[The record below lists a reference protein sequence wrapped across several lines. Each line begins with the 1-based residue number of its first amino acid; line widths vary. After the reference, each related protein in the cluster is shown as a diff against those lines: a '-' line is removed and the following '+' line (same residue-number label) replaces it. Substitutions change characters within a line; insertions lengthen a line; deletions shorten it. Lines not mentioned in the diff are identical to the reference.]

1 MDWLFSLFYY
11 DCSHELGAGLIFF
24 FRLILFFVTAI
35 FFSQIFG
42 QVEKNDP
49 INNDNNRIEYYRY
62 WNPYRRVLGTRG
74 EPHSF
79 YGKNYYQVLYNK
91 DDRIKSVTRFGSDRE
106 EKETFHFIWSK
117 SGIRSEYKV
126 EFHTKG
132 NTNRLDSLLYA
143 NQLSYVRPGWIAQ
156 FRSRSDGRP
165 REVVFTDAL
174 GFNYFTYHFNY
185 TFLKD
190 DKNFTEVI
198 ESSYFDSDGEFVG
211 RHLLYFEKGAY
222 LRMAQYFDSKNNINL
237 TKEFLHDT
245 KLEETIRII
254 TDEKNQELERKIIPY
269 MPPDKYAYK
278 YEWTGK
284 EVIDR
289 GLKDIDNIDLALEF
303 ALRAQEALDKANEE
317 LRLAREAFDEANARA
332 KRTQKL
338 LGEARKKASDADAFE
353 EEMDQA
359 KEEAQ
364 KAIEKMFDA
373 DREAEMA
380 RLEAAAAKA
389 TLGAIEKTRDVE
401 DFAKEE
407 LKAARK
413 AAKLERKQ
421 ARKEARAAKIALQ
434 DSLLGTDT
442 RTFLTASYGWPVL
455 IEQTLENHTPGVNYV
470 FGLGRR
476 NMFEILGRK
485 TDVGLEVNWYDFFS
499 DSTGQN
505 FQTLSYYLIAQIDMQ
520 TGWSWLPSSLETN
533 VKLGGGLVS
542 PGYGF
547 TIGGSAIYNL
557 LPTPIIIGV
566 FSQFNWVTQV
576 INENTRTYWTTVGLS
591 FGVNLEDKIP
601 EILDIDFPNIF
612 DLF

>member
-1 MDWLFSLFYY
+1 MDWLLFIFYY
-11 DCSHELGAGLIFF
+11 DCSNELGASLIYIPGLIF
-24 FRLILFFVTAI
+24 LAI
-35 FFSQIFG
+35 ITLVPQNAYGKIEDVDSKI
-42 QVEKNDP
+42 KTP
-49 INNDNNRIEYYRY
+49 RIEYYRY
-62 WNPYRRVLGTRG
+62 WNPYRRVLGTKG

-91 DDRIKSVTRFGSDRE
+91 DDRIKSVTRFGNDRE

-126 EFHTKG
+126 EFHTTG
-132 NTNRLDSLLYA
+132 STTRLDSLLYA
-143 NQLSYVRPGWIAQ
+143 DQLSYVRPGWIAQ

-165 REVVFTDAL
+165 REVAFSDAL
-174 GFNYFTYHFNY
+174 GLNYFTYHFNY

-190 DKNFTEVI
+190 DKKFTEVI
-198 ESSYFDSDGEFVG
+198 ESSYFDSNEEFVG
-211 RHLLYFEKGAY
+211 RHLLYFEKGAF
-222 LRMAQYFDSKNNINL
+222 LRMIQYFDSKNNISL
-237 TKEFLHDT
+237 TKEFLHDP
-245 KLEETIRII
+245 KLEETVRVI
-254 TDEKNQELERKIIPY
+254 TDEKNQEIERKIIPY

-303 ALRAQEALDKANEE
+303 AIRAQEALEKANED
-317 LRLAREAFDEANARA
+317 LRLAREAFDDANARA
-332 KRTQKL
+332 KRTQRL
-338 LGEARKKASDADAFE
+338 LQDARKKAGDADAFQK
-353 EEMDQA
+353 EMDQA

-364 KAIEKMFDA
+364 KAIDKMFDA
-373 DREAEMA
+373 EREAELA

-389 TLGAIEKTRDVE
+389 TLGAIEKTRDIE
-401 DFAKEE
+401 NFAKDE

-421 ARKEARAAKIALQ
+421 ARREARAAKIALQ

-455 IEQTLENHTPGVNYV
+455 IEQTLENHSPGVHYV

-485 TDVGLEVNWYDFFS
+485 TDVGLEVNWFDFYS
-499 DSTGQN
+499 DSSGQN
-505 FQTLSYYLIAQIDMQ
+505 FQTLSYYLITQVDIQ
-520 TGWSWLPSSLETN
+520 TGWSWLPSNLETS
-533 VKLGGGLVS
+533 VKFGGGLVS
-542 PGYGF
+542 PGYGLA
-547 TIGGSAIYNL
+547 IGSSAIYNL
-557 LPTPIIIGV
+557 LPTPIIVGA
-566 FSQFNWVTQV
+566 FTQFNWVSQV
-576 INENTRTYWTTVGLS
+576 IDQNTRTYWTTIGLS
-591 FGVNLEDKIP
+591 FGVNLQDKIP
-601 EILDIDFPNIF
+601 EIFDIELPNIF

>member
-1 MDWLFSLFYY
+1 MDWIFSLFYY
-11 DCSHELGAGLIFF
+11 DCSNELGVSLIYIYPLVFIILIFPY
-24 FRLILFFVTAI
+24 
-35 FFSQIFG
+35 QIFG
-42 QVEKNDP
+42 KIENVDP
-49 INNDNNRIEYYRY
+49 TINNNNRIEYYRY
-62 WNPYRRVLGTRG
+62 WNPYRRVLGTKG

-91 DDRIKSVTRFGSDRE
+91 EDRIKSVTRFGTDRE
-106 EKETFHFIWSK
+106 AKETFHFIWSR

-126 EFHTKG
+126 EFHTSG
-132 NTNRLDSLLYA
+132 NTARLDSLLYA

-190 DKNFTEVI
+190 DKKFTEVV

-222 LRMAQYFDSKNNINL
+222 LRMAQYFDSKNNISL

-245 KLEETIRII
+245 KLEETVRVI

-303 ALRAQEALDKANEE
+303 ALRAQEALEKANEE

-338 LGEARKKASDADAFE
+338 LRDARKKASDADAFE
-353 EEMDQA
+353 EEMDKA
-359 KEEAQ
+359 KKEAQ
-364 KAIEKMFDA
+364 RAIEKMFDA
-373 DREAEMA
+373 EREAEMA

-401 DFAKEE
+401 DFAKNE
-407 LKAARK
+407 LKVARK

-455 IEQTLENHTPGVNYV
+455 IEQTLENHSPGVNYV

-485 TDVGLEVNWYDFFS
+485 TDVGLEVNWFDFYS
-499 DSTGQN
+499 DSSGQN
-505 FQTLSYYLIAQIDMQ
+505 FQTLSYYLITQIDIQ
-520 TGWSWLPSSLETN
+520 TGWSWLPSGLETS
-533 VKLGGGLVS
+533 VKFGGGLVS

-547 TIGGSAIYNL
+547 IIGSSAIYNL
-557 LPTPIIIGV
+557 LPTPIIIGA

-576 INENTRTYWTTVGLS
+576 IDENTRTYWTTVGLS
-591 FGVNLEDKIP
+591 FGVNVQDKIP
-601 EILDIDFPNIF
+601 EILDIDLPNIF